1 MKVSFLISAAAFLRL
16 GPAASER
23 GWRSDPDYAE
33 RTVQRLLE
41 GRSEDPATRV
51 LDGRPVASLA
61 AMRGEFHGSS
71 VDEVV
76 GSIGRFFG
84 EPPPRVEIEGV
95 EYAVGRTLA
104 VLSPLPG

>member
-23 GWRSDPDYAE
+23 GWRSDPDYAD
-33 RTVQRLLE
+33 RTVRRVLE
-41 GRSEDPATRV
+41 ASPDRE

-71 VDEVV
+71 LDEVV
-76 GSIGRFFG
+76 GAIGRFFG

-95 EYAVGRTLA
+95 EYAVGPALDR
-104 VLSPLPG
+104 LSPVAA

>member
-33 RTVQRLLE
+33 RTVRRLLE
-41 GRSEDPATRV
+41 DEAVRHE

-61 AMRGEFHGSS
+61 AMHGDFHGSS

-76 GSIGRFFG
+76 AAIGRFFG

-95 EYAVGRTLA
+95 EYAVGPTLA
-104 VLSPLPG
+104 ELSPVPG